1 MSKLSVF
8 MHLDAWLGVIFSF
21 LVTITA
27 IFSPIIAPYD
37 PLEQEIKIRCE
48 PPSSQHLFG
57 TDQYG
62 RDVLSR
68 IIHGARY
75 SLMIAVSSISVAL
88 IVGSTIG
95 ACSAYWGGAFDTIVV
110 NTVNF
115 LMTFPTLILAM
126 LITAVLTAS
135 MSTTII
141 AIAVAF
147 VPRFIRLI
155 RASVLVVKEE
165 VFILASRSLG
175 QRDWK
180 ILLSHVIPNS
190 LSTVT
195 TMGILWLSTALLA
208 EASLSFL
215 GLGVQPPIPSW
226 GSMIREGLDYITS
239 RPHLTVF
246 PSIAISLAVFG
257 FNLLGDRLQEF
268 YNPKLRSR
276 L

>member
-1 MSKLSVF
+1 MSKMSIF
-8 MHLDAWLGVIFSF
+8 MHLDAWLGIIFSF
-21 LVTITA
+21 LVIITA
-27 IFSPIIAPYD
+27 ILAPIIAPYD

-48 PPSSQHLFG
+48 PPSYQHLFG

-75 SLMIAVSSISVAL
+75 SLMIAISSITLAL

-110 NTVNF
+110 NIVNF

-141 AIAVAF
+141 AIAIAF

-155 RASVLVVKEE
+155 RASVLVIKQE

-208 EASLSFL
+208 ESSLSFL
-215 GLGVQPPIPSW
+215 GLGVQPPTPSW
-226 GSMIREGLDYITS
+226 GGMIREGLDYITTRS
-239 RPHLTVF
+239 HLTLF

-268 YNPKLRSR
+268 YNPKLRGR

>member
-1 MSKLSVF
+1 MSKISMF
-8 MHLDAWLGVIFSF
+8 MHLDAWLGIIFSF
-21 LVTITA
+21 LVIITA

-48 PPSSQHLFG
+48 RPSYQHLFG

-75 SLMIAVSSISVAL
+75 SLMIAISSISLAL

-110 NTVNF
+110 NIVNF

-141 AIAVAF
+141 AIAIAF

-155 RASVLVVKEE
+155 RASVLVVKQE
-165 VFILASRSLG
+165 VFVLASRSLG

-190 LSTVT
+190 LSTIT

-208 EASLSFL
+208 ESSLSFL
-215 GLGVQPPIPSW
+215 GLGVQPPTPSW
-226 GSMIREGLDYITS
+226 GGMIREGLDYITT
-239 RPHLTVF
+239 RPHLTLF